1 MAKQAVKGKVHILT
15 DRCKG
20 CMFCIEFCPTK
31 VLRASKSLNKSGYH
45 YPKVE
50 HAENCSGCD
59 LCGMLCPDFAIWSE
73 KINEGEKARTKK

>member
-1 MAKQAVKGKVHILT
+1 MTKPAAKARVHILA

-20 CMFCIEFCPTK
+20 CGFCIEFCPTK
-31 VLRASKSLNKSGYH
+31 VLRASKSLNKAGYH

-50 HAENCSGCD
+50 DPEQCSGCD

-73 KINEGEKARTKK
+73 KADGKKKGAG